1 MLRLAQQQ
9 PSSDWLIKLIFRKLT
24 RVENDAKGAV
34 SLSKFEE
41 TRKELTN
48 RLEEAEEVLKEEK
61 LSRMDEK
68 LQLERKIKNLQG
80 HMINIYTGNI
90 PPEMAQMLDTIV
102 KIKLQSAHASNT
114 GGDAHAVNH
123 NVEQT
128 I

>member
-1 MLRLAQQQ
+1 MLNF
-9 PSSDWLIKLIFRKLT
+9 ICRKLT

-34 SLSKFEE
+34 SLSKFED
-41 TRKELTN
+41 TRNELTN
-48 RLEEAEEVLKEEK
+48 RLDEAEEFLKEEK

-68 LQLERKIKNLQG
+68 IQLERKIKNLQG

-102 KIKLQSAHASNT
+102 KIKLQSAHASS
-114 GGDAHAVNH
+114 GDAHAVNH

>member
-1 MLRLAQQQ
+1 MVN
-9 PSSDWLIKLIFRKLT
+9 KTEFRKLT
-24 RVENDAKGAV
+24 RLENDAKGAV

-48 RLEEAEEVLKEEK
+48 RLEEAEDTLKEEK

-102 KIKLQSAHASNT
+102 KIKLQSAHASSS